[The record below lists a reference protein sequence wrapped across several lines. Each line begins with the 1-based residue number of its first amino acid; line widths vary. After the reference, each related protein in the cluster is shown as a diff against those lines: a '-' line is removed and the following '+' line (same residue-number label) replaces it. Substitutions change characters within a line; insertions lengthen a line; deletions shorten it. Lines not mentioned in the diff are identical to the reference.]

1 MDLMSLLVRIGAD
14 VSGAER
20 GIESIQGKMRQA
32 ETTSGGFV
40 SKLKSGFKAISV
52 AGAAA
57 VAGISAATAAVVKL
71 TTGAAQ
77 AADRIDKM
85 SQKIGISR
93 EAFQEMD
100 FIASQSGTSV
110 EVLQQG
116 MKTLRGE
123 MMNAADDTS
132 DAAQEFKRLGIQIK
146 DSNGKMRSQEDVMF
160 DTLSALQAI
169 PDETERAAM
178 ATKLFGRAGVELV
191 PLLNSGT
198 GSIEEMRAKA
208 HELGLVLDDEAIDAG
223 VKLTDTMDQVK
234 RAFSAVT
241 TRLGA
246 KLMPIVQ
253 NVLEVVLDNMPT
265 IQKVLDV
272 TFGVLGK
279 VVGGTAKLLGK
290 ARTFIKTGIDKIKT
304 VVQERFGRIIDWIKY
319 IPNAVKGG
327 LRNGFD
333 LKTIIGNILTGGT
346 AGNIM
351 NLSFKSFIQT
361 IVKPALSKALG
372 QLFGDK
378 ELGSKVAG
386 VFASIYEHVG
396 SVVEHM
402 GKLFGNLKDTFFGVW
417 EKIKAGDW
425 KGVGQVLWNGIKSGF
440 SIVGD
445 WIKEL
450 VLGDDY
456 TPDATWS
463 DVGGKI
469 WDAIKAGI
477 SAVGD
482 WIKSLVMGDDYTP
495 DTTWGDVG
503 GKIWDAIKAGVKV
516 AGDWIK
522 SLVLGDDYTPDSTWG
537 DVGGKIWDAIKA
549 GINAAGDWIKSVVMG
564 DDWTPDTTW
573 SDVGGKI
580 WGVIVSGIST
590 GVDWITGFYNSVSGA
605 LDDIDWESV
614 GSTIWDKIKG
624 AFASVVNWF
633 KGLFGGE
640 GGEGGYEG
648 TSVKDAILEID
659 WLGLGTAILGYIK
672 SAFFGVAGIFKG
684 FFSGVWTSIKTIDWA
699 GLGEAMWFDIRQA
712 FGKIGE
718 WFSDTFKAPINIV
731 IGFLNSMIAKVRDAL
746 NTVIDFIN
754 NSLNITIPSVTFDA
768 NPWSPNFGVHT
779 DYKHPAFN
787 WNPGIDRLAWSD
799 NAIPL
804 LARGGIVGEGGRAI
818 VGEYRPEALR
828 VVNGQAIVTPLGTGR
843 FNTGDNFT
851 FNVYAQPGQSAQE
864 IALAVKRVFLRED
877 AQRRAVYA

>member
-253 NVLEVVLDNMPT
+253 NVLEIVLDNMPT

-279 VVGGTAKLLGK
+279 VVGGTVKLLGK
-290 ARTFIKTGIDKIKT
+290 ARSFIKTGIDKIKT

-333 LKTIIGNILTGGT
+333 LKTIVGNILTGGA

-351 NLSFKSFIQT
+351 NQSLSSFVKT

-372 QLFGDK
+372 QLFGNS
-378 ELGSKVAG
+378 ELGEKISSFLAPR
-386 VFASIYEHVG
+386 
-396 SVVEHM
+396 
-402 GKLFGNLKDTFFGVW
+402 FGALINYVQSMFTNMKNMFFGVW
-417 EKIKAGDW
+417 ENIKKGDW
-425 KGVGQVLWNGIKSGF
+425 KGVGKVLWDGIKSGF
-440 SIVGD
+440 NIVGD
-445 WIKEL
+445 WLKGL
-450 VLGDDY
+450 VLGEDY
-456 TPDATWS
+456 QPDSTWA

-469 WDAIKAGI
+469 WGLIKSGFETAGT
-477 SAVGD
+477 
-482 WIKSLVMGDDYTP
+482 WIKKLIMGDEWTP
-495 DTTWGDVG
+495 ETSWADVG
-503 GKIWDAIKAGVKV
+503 GEIWGKIKEGFETAGTWLKKLIM
-516 AGDWIK
+516 GDKW
-522 SLVLGDDYTPDSTWG
+522 TPETSWV
-537 DVGGKIWDAIKA
+537 DVGGEIWSK
-549 GINAAGDWIKSVVMG
+549 IKSGFETAGTWLKQLIMG

-573 SDVGGKI
+573 SDVGSKI
-580 WGVIVSGIST
+580 WGVIAARWMTST
-590 GVDWITGFYNSVSGA
+590 GR
-605 LDDIDWESV
+605 
-614 GSTIWDKIKG
+614 
-624 AFASVVNWF
+624 ASVRPS
-633 KGLFGGE
+633 
-640 GGEGGYEG
+640 G
-648 TSVKDAILEID
+648 TRSKARSQASLIGSKACLAEKAAKAATKAPASKTLSLRSTG
-659 WLGLGTAILGYIK
+659 WGWAPRYWATSRARS
-672 SAFFGVAGIFKG
+672 SALLA
-684 FFSGVWTSIKTIDWA
+684 SSRA
-699 GLGEAMWFDIRQA
+699 SSAA
-712 FGKIGE
+712 FG
-718 WFSDTFKAPINIV
+718 
-731 IGFLNSMIAKVRDAL
+731 R
-746 NTVIDFIN
+746 
-754 NSLNITIPSVTFDA
+754 PSNCLT
-768 NPWSPNFGVHT
+768 
-779 DYKHPAFN
+779 
-787 WNPGIDRLAWSD
+787 
-799 NAIPL
+799 
-804 LARGGIVGEGGRAI
+804 GRASAR
-818 VGEYRPEALR
+818 VCGASSNSRSSTSLRGSWRPSKPRSTRL
-828 VVNGQAIVTPLGTGR
+828 
-843 FNTGDNFT
+843 
-851 FNVYAQPGQSAQE
+851 SAS
-864 IALAVKRVFLRED
+864 
-877 AQRRAVYA
+877 